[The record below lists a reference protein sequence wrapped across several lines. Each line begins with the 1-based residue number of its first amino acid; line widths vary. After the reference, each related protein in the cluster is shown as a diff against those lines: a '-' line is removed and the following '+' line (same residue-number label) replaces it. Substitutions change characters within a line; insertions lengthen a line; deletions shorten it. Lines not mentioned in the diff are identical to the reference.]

1 MPLPSGHDFFYS
13 TEMNPKR
20 IGTSKYPR
28 EFWFLMIGS
37 IVFTMG
43 ASLVW
48 PFLSIYIQQ
57 KLEIPLRYSTL
68 LISLRAFSGV
78 IASFFFAGSFADRFG
93 RRLLI
98 LVSLFGGF
106 VYYLG
111 LKFADALWEFAL
123 LMIFW
128 GMLDIFYPVGI
139 NAMIAD
145 LIPAENRLEAYSI
158 LRIVYN
164 TGYGVG
170 PILGGIMASNSY
182 DTIFIA
188 AAAGYA
194 LSFLFML
201 FFTRETLTDDI
212 QAQAAGRKENY
223 SIAIVLKDRL
233 YVLSVFLNGM
243 IYITSAG
250 VFNLLSLYAVQ
261 NFGIPES
268 QISIVFT
275 VNAVMCVTL
284 QLAVIRLING
294 KAPMRL
300 MCLSGLLY
308 MVGVSSIAL
317 IDQVWWYCI
326 CMAVMTLGELIMSP
340 TMSDLA
346 AKMAPENARGRYM
359 SVLSLARPFGQGIGP
374 ALLGY
379 VNDMIAP
386 RMMWVCGAMFAG
398 IASAAFFVMD
408 RKNKNTGS

>member
-1 MPLPSGHDFFYS
+1 M
-13 TEMNPKR
+13 KR
-20 IGTSKYPR
+20 RINTSQYPR
-28 EFWFLMIGS
+28 EFWFLMFGS

-48 PFLSIYIQQ
+48 PFLSIYIQE
-57 KLEIPLRYSTL
+57 KLDIPLRYSTL

-78 IASFFFAGSFADRFG
+78 LASFFFAGSFADRFG

-98 LVSLFGGF
+98 LVSLCGGF

-111 LKFADALWEFAL
+111 LKIADELWEFAL
-123 LMIFW
+123 LMVFW

-145 LIPAENRLEAYSI
+145 IIPSENRLEAYSI

-170 PILGGIMASNSY
+170 PILGGIMAARSY
-182 DTIFIA
+182 DTIFLA
-188 AAAGYA
+188 AASGYA

-201 FFTRETLTDDI
+201 FFTKETLTGEI
-212 QAQAAGRKENY
+212 RSKAAGRKEDY
-223 SIAIVLKDRL
+223 SISIVLKDRI
-233 YVLSVFLNGM
+233 YILSVFLNGM

-268 QISIVFT
+268 SISVVFT

-284 QLAVIRLING
+284 QLAVIRIING
-294 KAPMRL
+294 KNPIRL
-300 MCLSGLLY
+300 MCISGVLY
-308 MVGVSSIAL
+308 MIGVCSIAFVN
-317 IDQVWWYCI
+317 QVWWYCI
-326 CMAVMTLGELIMSP
+326 CMSVMTLGELIMSP

-374 ALLGY
+374 AFLGY
-379 VNDMIAP
+379 INDMVSP
-386 RMMWVCGAMFAG
+386 RMMWIGGSLFAG
-398 IASAAFFVMD
+398 IASCAFFCLD
-408 RKNKNTGS
+408 QKTKEDLNYKNKL

>member
-1 MPLPSGHDFFYS
+1 M
-13 TEMNPKR
+13 KR
-20 IGTSKYPR
+20 RIITSQYPR

-37 IVFTMG
+37 IVFTTG

-48 PFLSIYIQQ
+48 PFLSIYIQE
-57 KLEIPLRYSTL
+57 KLDIPLRYSTL
-68 LISLRAFSGV
+68 MISLRAFSGV
-78 IASFFFAGSFADRFG
+78 LASFFFAGSFADRFG

-98 LVSLFGGF
+98 LVSLCGGF

-111 LKFADALWEFAL
+111 LKFADELWEFAL
-123 LMIFW
+123 LMVFW

-145 LIPAENRLEAYSI
+145 IIPSENRLEAYSI

-170 PILGGIMASNSY
+170 PILGGIMAARSY
-182 DTIFIA
+182 DTIFLA
-188 AAAGYA
+188 AATGYA

-201 FFTRETLTDDI
+201 FFTKETLTGEI
-212 QAQAAGRKENY
+212 RSKAAGRKEDY
-223 SIAIVLKDRL
+223 SISIVLKDRI
-233 YVLSVFLNGM
+233 YILSVFLNGM

-250 VFNLLSLYAVQ
+250 VFNLLSVYAVR
-261 NFGIPES
+261 NLGIPES
-268 QISIVFT
+268 SISIVFT
-275 VNAVMCVTL
+275 VNAMMCVTL

-294 KAPMRL
+294 MRPMRL
-300 MCLSGLLY
+300 MCVSGLLY
-308 MVGVSSIAL
+308 MAGVSSIAL
-317 IDQVWWYCI
+317 VDQVWWYCI

-386 RMMWVCGAMFAG
+386 RMMWVSGAMFAG
-398 IASAAFFVMD
+398 ISALVFWVMD
-408 RKNKNTGS
+408 RRNKNPDL

>member
-1 MPLPSGHDFFYS
+1 M
-13 TEMNPKR
+13 KR
-20 IGTSKYPR
+20 RINASQYPR
-28 EFWFLMIGS
+28 EFWFLMFGS

-48 PFLSIYIQQ
+48 PFLSIYIQE
-57 KLEIPLRYSTL
+57 KLDIPLRYSTL

-78 IASFFFAGSFADRFG
+78 LASFFFAGSFADRFG

-98 LVSLFGGF
+98 LVSLCGGF

-111 LKFADALWEFAL
+111 LKFADELWEFAL
-123 LMIFW
+123 LMVFW

-145 LIPAENRLEAYSI
+145 IIPSENRLEAYSI

-170 PILGGIMASNSY
+170 PILGGIMAARSY
-182 DTIFIA
+182 DTIFLA

-201 FFTRETLTDDI
+201 FFTKETLTGEI
-212 QAQAAGRKENY
+212 RSKAAGLKEDY
-223 SIAIVLKDRL
+223 SISIVLKDRI
-233 YVLSVFLNGM
+233 YILSVFLNGM

-250 VFNLLSLYAVQ
+250 VFNLLSVYAVR
-261 NFGIPES
+261 NLGIPES
-268 QISIVFT
+268 SISIVFT
-275 VNAVMCVTL
+275 VNALMCVTL

-294 KAPMRL
+294 MRPMRL
-300 MCLSGLLY
+300 MCVSGLLY
-308 MVGVSSIAL
+308 MAGVSSIAL
-317 IDQVWWYCI
+317 IDQVWWFCI
-326 CMAVMTLGELIMSP
+326 CMAVMTLGELIVSP

-386 RMMWVCGAMFAG
+386 RMMWVSGALFAG
-398 IASAAFFVMD
+398 ISALVYCVMD
-408 RKNKNTGS
+408 RRNKNPDL

>member
-1 MPLPSGHDFFYS
+1 M
-13 TEMNPKR
+13 KR
-20 IGTSKYPR
+20 RINTSQYPR
-28 EFWFLMIGS
+28 EFWFLMFGS

-48 PFLSIYIQQ
+48 PFLSIYIQE
-57 KLEIPLRYSTL
+57 KLDIPLRYSTL

-78 IASFFFAGSFADRFG
+78 LASIFFAGSFADRFG

-98 LVSLFGGF
+98 LVSLCGGF

-111 LKFADALWEFAL
+111 LKFADELWEFAL
-123 LMIFW
+123 LMVFW

-145 LIPAENRLEAYSI
+145 IIPSANRLEAYSI

-170 PILGGIMASNSY
+170 PILGGIMAARSY
-182 DTIFIA
+182 DTIFLA

-201 FFTRETLTDDI
+201 FFTKETLTGEI
-212 QAQAAGRKENY
+212 RSKAAGRKEDY
-223 SIAIVLKDRL
+223 SILIVLKDRL
-233 YVLSVFLNGM
+233 YTLSVFLNGM

-250 VFNLLSLYAVQ
+250 VFNLLSLYAVR

-268 QISIVFT
+268 SISVVFT

-294 KAPMRL
+294 KRPMKL
-300 MCLSGLLY
+300 MCISGLLY
-308 MVGVSSIAL
+308 MVSVCSIAL

-386 RMMWVCGAMFAG
+386 RMMWVSGAMFAG
-398 IASAAFFVMD
+398 IASVVFCIMD
-408 RKNKNTGS
+408 RRNKNPDL

>member
-1 MPLPSGHDFFYS
+1 M
-13 TEMNPKR
+13 KR
-20 IGTSKYPR
+20 RIITSQYPR

-37 IVFTMG
+37 IVFTTG

-48 PFLSIYIQQ
+48 PFLSIYIQE
-57 KLEIPLRYSTL
+57 KLDIPLRYSTL

-78 IASFFFAGSFADRFG
+78 LASFFFAGSFADRFG

-98 LVSLFGGF
+98 LVSLCGGF

-111 LKFADALWEFAL
+111 LKFADELWEFAL
-123 LMIFW
+123 LMVFW

-145 LIPAENRLEAYSI
+145 IIPSENRLEAYSI

-170 PILGGIMASNSY
+170 PILGGIMAARSY
-182 DTIFIA
+182 DTIFLA
-188 AAAGYA
+188 AATGYA

-201 FFTRETLTDDI
+201 FFTKETLTGEI
-212 QAQAAGRKENY
+212 RSKAAGRKEDY
-223 SIAIVLKDRL
+223 SISIVLKDRL
-233 YVLSVFLNGM
+233 YILSVFLNGM

-250 VFNLLSLYAVQ
+250 VFNLLSVYAVR
-261 NFGIPES
+261 NLGIPES
-268 QISIVFT
+268 SISIVFT
-275 VNAVMCVTL
+275 VNALMCVTL

-294 KAPMRL
+294 MRPMRL
-300 MCLSGLLY
+300 MCVSGLLY
-308 MVGVSSIAL
+308 MAGVSSIAL
-317 IDQVWWYCI
+317 IDQVWWFCI

-386 RMMWVCGAMFAG
+386 RMMWVTGALFAG
-398 IASAAFFVMD
+398 ISALVFCVMD
-408 RKNKNTGS
+408 RRNKNPDL

>member
-1 MPLPSGHDFFYS
+1 M
-13 TEMNPKR
+13 KR
-20 IGTSKYPR
+20 RINTSQYPR
-28 EFWFLMIGS
+28 EFWFLMFGS

-48 PFLSIYIQQ
+48 PFLSIYIQE
-57 KLEIPLRYSTL
+57 KLDIPLRYSTL

-78 IASFFFAGSFADRFG
+78 LASFFFAGSFADRFG

-98 LVSLFGGF
+98 LVSLCGGF

-111 LKFADALWEFAL
+111 LKFADELWEFAL
-123 LMIFW
+123 LMVFW

-145 LIPAENRLEAYSI
+145 IIPSENRLEAYSI

-170 PILGGIMASNSY
+170 PILGGIMAARSY
-182 DTIFIA
+182 DTIFLA
-188 AAAGYA
+188 AASGYA

-201 FFTRETLTDDI
+201 FFTKETLTGEI
-212 QAQAAGRKENY
+212 RSKAAGRKEDY
-223 SIAIVLKDRL
+223 SISIVLKDRI

-250 VFNLLSLYAVQ
+250 VFNLLSVYAVR
-261 NFGIPES
+261 NLGIPES
-268 QISIVFT
+268 SISIVFT
-275 VNAVMCVTL
+275 VNAMMCVTL

-294 KAPMRL
+294 MRPMRL
-300 MCLSGLLY
+300 MCVSGLLY
-308 MVGVSSIAL
+308 MAGVSSIAL

-386 RMMWVCGAMFAG
+386 RMMWVSGAMFAG
-398 IASAAFFVMD
+398 ISALVFCVMD
-408 RKNKNTGS
+408 RRNKNPDL

>member
-1 MPLPSGHDFFYS
+1 MA
-13 TEMNPKR
+13 MRR
-20 IGTSKYPR
+20 INSSRYPR

-37 IVFTMG
+37 IVFTTG

-57 KLEIPLRYSTL
+57 KLDIPLRYSTL

-78 IASFFFAGSFADRFG
+78 LASFFFAGSFADRFG

-111 LKFADALWEFAL
+111 LKFADVLWEFAL
-123 LMIFW
+123 LMTFW
-128 GMLDIFYPVGI
+128 GILDIFYPVGI

-145 LIPAENRLEAYSI
+145 IIPSENRLEAYSI
-158 LRIVYN
+158 LRVVYN

-170 PILGGIMASNSY
+170 PILGGIMAAKSY
-182 DTIFIA
+182 DTIFLV

-201 FFTRETLTDDI
+201 FFTKETLTDEI
-212 QAQAAGRKENY
+212 RSKAAGRKENY
-223 SIAIVLKDRL
+223 SISVVLKDRV
-233 YVLSVFLNGM
+233 YTLSVFLNGM

-250 VFNLLSLYAVQ
+250 VFNLLSVYAVQ

-268 QISIVFT
+268 AISVVFT

-284 QLAVIRLING
+284 QLAVIKVING
-294 KAPMRL
+294 KNPMRL
-300 MCLSGLLY
+300 MGISGILY
-308 MVGVSSIAL
+308 MTGVCSIAFV
-317 IDQVWWYCI
+317 DQVWWYCI
-326 CMAVMTLGELIMSP
+326 CMAVMTMGELIMSP

-346 AKMAPENARGRYM
+346 AKMAPDNARGRYM

-374 ALLGY
+374 AFLGF
-379 VNDMIAP
+379 VNDMFSP
-386 RMMWVCGAMFAG
+386 RMMWIGGSMFAG
-398 IASAAFFVMD
+398 IASVVFFAMD
-408 RKNKNTGS
+408 RKKKLKNLS

>member
-1 MPLPSGHDFFYS
+1 MCLKEMKRGIS
-13 TEMNPKR
+13 T
-20 IGTSKYPR
+20 SQDPR
-28 EFWFLMIGS
+28 EFWFLMFGS

-48 PFLSIYIQQ
+48 PFLSIYIQG

-78 IASFFFAGSFADRFG
+78 LASFFFAGSFADRFG

-98 LVSLFGGF
+98 LVSLCGGF

-111 LKFADALWEFAL
+111 LKFADELWEFAL
-123 LMIFW
+123 LMVFW

-145 LIPAENRLEAYSI
+145 IIPSENRLEAYSI

-170 PILGGIMASNSY
+170 PILGGIMAARSY
-182 DTIFIA
+182 DTIFLA
-188 AAAGYA
+188 AASGYA

-201 FFTRETLTDDI
+201 FFTKETLTGEI
-212 QAQAAGRKENY
+212 RSRAAGRKEDY
-223 SIAIVLKDRL
+223 SILIVLKDRL
-233 YVLSVFLNGM
+233 YTLSVFLNGM

-250 VFNLLSLYAVQ
+250 VFNLLSLYAVR

-268 QISIVFT
+268 SISVVFT
-275 VNAVMCVTL
+275 VNAVMCVRL

-294 KAPMRL
+294 KRPMKL
-300 MCLSGLLY
+300 MCISGLLY
-308 MVGVSSIAL
+308 MVSVCSIAL

-386 RMMWVCGAMFAG
+386 RMMWVSGAMFAG
-398 IASAAFFVMD
+398 ISALVFCIMD
-408 RKNKNTGS
+408 RKNKNPDL

>member
-1 MPLPSGHDFFYS
+1 M
-13 TEMNPKR
+13 KR
-20 IGTSKYPR
+20 RIITSQYPR

-37 IVFTMG
+37 IVFTTG

-48 PFLSIYIQQ
+48 PFLSIYIQE
-57 KLEIPLRYSTL
+57 KLDIPLRYSTL

-78 IASFFFAGSFADRFG
+78 LASFFFAGSFADRFG

-98 LVSLFGGF
+98 LVSLCGGF

-111 LKFADALWEFAL
+111 LKFADELWEFAL
-123 LMIFW
+123 LMVFW

-145 LIPAENRLEAYSI
+145 IIPSENRLEAYSI

-170 PILGGIMASNSY
+170 PILGGIMAARSY
-182 DTIFIA
+182 DTIFLA
-188 AAAGYA
+188 AATGYA

-201 FFTRETLTDDI
+201 FFTKETLTGEI
-212 QAQAAGRKENY
+212 RSKAAGRKEDY
-223 SIAIVLKDRL
+223 SISIVLKDRI
-233 YVLSVFLNGM
+233 YILSVFLNGM

-250 VFNLLSLYAVQ
+250 VFNLLSVYAVR
-261 NFGIPES
+261 NLGIPES
-268 QISIVFT
+268 SISIVFT
-275 VNAVMCVTL
+275 VNALMCVTL

-294 KAPMRL
+294 MRPMRL
-300 MCLSGLLY
+300 MCVSGLLY
-308 MVGVSSIAL
+308 MAGVSSIAL

-386 RMMWVCGAMFAG
+386 RMMWVSGAMFAG
-398 IASAAFFVMD
+398 IASVVFCIMD
-408 RKNKNTGS
+408 RRNKNPDL

>member
-1 MPLPSGHDFFYS
+1 M
-13 TEMNPKR
+13 KR
-20 IGTSKYPR
+20 RIITSQYPR

-37 IVFTMG
+37 IVFTTG

-48 PFLSIYIQQ
+48 PFLSIYIQE
-57 KLEIPLRYSTL
+57 KLDIPLRYSTL

-78 IASFFFAGSFADRFG
+78 LASFFFAGSFADRFG

-98 LVSLFGGF
+98 LVSLCGGF

-111 LKFADALWEFAL
+111 LKFADELWEFAL
-123 LMIFW
+123 LMVFW

-145 LIPAENRLEAYSI
+145 IIPSENRLEAYSI

-170 PILGGIMASNSY
+170 PILGGIMAARSY
-182 DTIFIA
+182 DTIFLA
-188 AAAGYA
+188 AASGYA

-201 FFTRETLTDDI
+201 FFTKETLTGEI
-212 QAQAAGRKENY
+212 RSKAAGRKEDY
-223 SIAIVLKDRL
+223 SISIVLKDRI
-233 YVLSVFLNGM
+233 YILSVFLNGM

-250 VFNLLSLYAVQ
+250 VFNLLSVYAVR
-261 NFGIPES
+261 NLGIPES
-268 QISIVFT
+268 SISIVFT
-275 VNAVMCVTL
+275 VNAMMCVTL

-294 KAPMRL
+294 MRPMRL
-300 MCLSGLLY
+300 MCVSGLLY
-308 MVGVSSIAL
+308 MAGVSSIAL
-317 IDQVWWYCI
+317 IDQVWWFCI

-386 RMMWVCGAMFAG
+386 RMMWVSGAMFAG
-398 IASAAFFVMD
+398 ISALVFCIMD
-408 RKNKNTGS
+408 RKNKNPDL